1 MTTISSASNP
11 LSGNTFSSNTRSTT
25 TRVSTT
31 ELWTSYQDL
40 LARTVDAEAKAQQT
54 GNSLK
59 GLSCFV
65 SDSSNQGAL
74 QNACNPEQW
83 AAIQA
88 RKAQNIALADAQRGS
103 ITNTYDDTGIDPY
116 AAWDRYLGKP
126 PGSTL
131 ASVTRDWSKV
141 AKPEV
146 ASEDSDELTVVGGP
160 TSSSVPQEAAPQEA
174 AAENTSRAFAPANAR
189 PSRASIEHSGN
200 LLGDLPSVQSKD
212 IVSTLLDQFHATLKT
227 ERI

>member
-11 LSGNTFSSNTRSTT
+11 LSGNTFSSNTRSKT

-40 LARTVDAEAKAQQT
+40 LARTVDAEAKALQT
-54 GNSLK
+54 GNSLN

-88 RKAQNIALADAQRGS
+88 RKAQNTALADAQRGS

-131 ASVTRDWSKV
+131 ASVTGDWSKV

-146 ASEDSDELTVVGGP
+146 ASEDSDELTVVGGT
-160 TSSSVPQEAAPQEA
+160 TSSSVPQEA

-189 PSRASIEHSGN
+189 PSSASIEHSGN
-200 LLGDLPSVQSKD
+200 LLGDLPSVQSQD
-212 IVSTLLDQFHATLKT
+212 IVSTLLDQFHASLKT
-227 ERI
+227 ERT